1 MKKLLALLLT
11 LSLVVST
18 LPAAVYAVTADALES
33 AVTSEEA
40 EPQDP
45 ERNEDTE
52 EPTEEEPE
60 EPSASSEEKPAEEE
74 PAKEEPTAE
83 EPAQEPTQDAPA
95 AAEPQAAAEEDASP
109 ETEAVTTTKK
119 IKVFSETKYPL
130 TEGVVESKIYMR
142 NSSNGNIKGH
152 MITIQPDSDVTFK
165 ASYTGYYKNG
175 NTAAARKKIAENWS
189 ADNWG
194 MATVMNQA
202 KAYESA
208 SDTQKPVIAAIN
220 GDYFNMSTGQPLGYL
235 IMEGNGNLGTTNE
248 PYFAVLKNGKYAIRD
263 AGKDTSDVQE
273 AISGPFFLVKDGEIT
288 APEDG
293 GLIPVQS
300 VGMTAQGEVIL
311 FEADGRQSDSVG
323 MTVYEQAEL
332 LQQAGC
338 VNALYLDGGGSATVC
353 TRREGTDTLKV
364 QNSPSDGIERTVS
377 SALLLVA
384 TGNSDNQFHHASISP
399 VDDVYTPG
407 SEVAFTAIGSDKR
420 GGKADLPEGLTWAL
434 SQDSAHYGVIDAQ
447 TGVYTDNGQEAEPHE
462 VTVELHLGDQVVG
475 TSQITIAAPD
485 ELSFI
490 NDALNLEYEA
500 RSDLGLSVFY
510 QGRPVQYK
518 AGDLVWDIADE
529 RAGTMDGNTFVAARN
544 NEAGNLTVKCQ
555 VTVTSKWNKE
565 VTNHIEVGIGTKP
578 AVVMDGG
585 DSDGLNYNNIGYV
598 HAAAN
603 GGGLVYETHED
614 DHGDVIVVH
623 YENRGAIG
631 SAEVCNVD
639 NGKVRFGEKALRLN
653 YDFRNITGIEGACLG
668 FAKDITVEGSPTAVG
683 VWVYAPEGTPNLWLR
698 LRCRDGNG
706 TIQTKNFT
714 PKSDEVKDGT
724 KGGINWIG
732 WKYLECDL
740 TDVIGPITLIAGETF
755 RVMDTNGG
763 QGDMGTWVCTKDDAG
778 NVSEAKYVGHSA
790 GHLFIDNLQF
800 VYGNNPADIH
810 NPVISTIKGGSGQGK
825 QVEIAADGST
835 VFDSNTLNFASEFY
849 DVQNKQT
856 SGLDFAYCYLDG
868 VNMKDSD
875 HFVADLNDGRFQ
887 LNGVKLANGT
897 HSIRVLVQDKYGN
910 EANVTRTFTVK
921 GDNAGLTSVD
931 LEPGAASAPLGTEY
945 DLKLTSNAVDD
956 VKQVDAQIE
965 VGTNCPVKDVNFSEG
980 YTGTSDYNEKTGVIT
995 LQAVRKEDAASK
1007 GEGTLATITV
1017 QVPTSLPNPSY
1028 VTYQV
1033 VKGSVNYVNP
1043 KEGAVLNTFATSK
1056 ASVPVTAAYQLTADV
1071 MVVGGE
1077 QGTITVTDAK
1087 GNPASGV
1094 EVYQVGET
1102 DTKLGETDEQGT
1114 LTVRQFCE
1122 SVQAFTLYAKGEAGY
1137 SFRYTSQSLT
1147 PQGEENGAPYHI
1159 LNNASKD
1166 PSTSQNLSWLS
1177 HPLKS
1182 ESKAMAQYAVKSAY
1196 DEKGEDAFLT
1206 CEGKRT
1212 IKEFVGSSNIGE
1224 NNTTAINSVLITGL
1238 KADTEYAY
1246 RVGDGKNWS
1255 EVRTFTTKSVS
1266 SPETQDHTKF
1276 FVLGDTQAEGD
1287 DLSNLK
1293 KIVKQVGDGY
1303 SFGIQVG
1310 DSVESTQVYQCWD
1323 DILSV
1328 FDSFGKADLLHVIGN
1343 HETFADPKAERAN
1356 LIYNTPDNKHYSVTY
1371 GNVYVATIAF
1381 SDSEDE
1387 MKEAAQWLIQD
1398 AKASK
1403 ATWKVLTMHQPPY
1416 YTNTVESSNKMV
1428 NKVLPPAAEKAG
1440 IDFVFSGHDHSY
1452 ARTYPLWQGDLA
1464 KGVDESSDTYCG
1476 DGVVYY
1482 ICGSTGETKYGVTNN
1497 PNFHFAQAHQ
1507 NFKGSYIYLTVE
1519 ADNDSFKVTTYQGDE
1534 VVDTYTKTTA
1544 CAGGKHSYNSGKP
1557 TGTYDNGYIYC
1568 DQCGKG
1574 VKAASIGV
1582 GGYNGFIQDKKTG
1595 AEMFF
1600 VDGVYQ
1606 TGLLNI
1612 GDEMMLFDKNGLAAT
1627 GSIQIV
1633 DVKYNFKDGHYTSCS
1648 DKKAG
1653 AVTFGFCGAD
1663 QDMRNLVFAY
1673 QKGNKTLNVGLNP
1686 TQDNPSGKMKDW
1698 ARYNEVSW
1706 QIYRYEMETIHVGEG
1721 IVNLGS
1727 CFARTPVKSAAE
1739 SLKDAEPHLKTVTLP
1754 STLTTIG
1761 DTAFTHAIALTNIKI
1776 PNGVTTIGNSAFE
1789 LCSALTKLDIPASVT
1804 SVGTKA
1810 FRRSGLSTIRFL
1822 GKTAPKFGDNI
1833 FQRTSKKAKLVVPCQ
1848 KSWISAVKTL
1858 AFPGSVTYTGHQKAK
1873 AVKTVQPTAK
1883 AKGYRLIDCSA
1894 CGTKKEKVEFT
1905 LAKGKKFTRGSLI
1918 YQVNNKDK
1926 SVTVTKATKKTLTS
1940 VSVPDTVTFGGVKY
1954 KVNVIGKSAFQSNTK
1969 LKKVTLGKYI
1979 TTISD
1984 FAFYKCYKLQKV
1996 TCTKGITT
2004 VGKGAFN
2011 YNKALVSISTLQNVV
2026 SVGDSAFYKCYK
2038 LNRIGGVKNRVSLY
2052 RVKTIGSKA
2061 FQNCTAMTNF
2071 YEGGSL
2077 TKLGSNCFYGAKR
2090 LKIITF
2096 KTTRLTKSSVGKD
2109 AFRGINGKAKIK
2121 VPASKLKDYKTILK
2135 GKGQGKKVTILKL

>member
-1 MKKLLALLLT
+1 MKKVLALLLT

-18 LPAAVYAVTADALES
+18 LPAAVYAATADVLGS

-40 EPQDP
+40 EPQEP
-45 ERNEDTE
+45 ERNTENE
-52 EPTEEEPE
+52 EPTEEEPADA
-60 EPSASSEEKPAEEE
+60 STSSEEKPTEEE
-74 PAKEEPTAE
+74 PDEEPE
-83 EPAQEPTQDAPA
+83 QDAPTT
-95 AAEPQAAAEEDASP
+95 AEPQATPEEDASP
-109 ETEAVTTTKK
+109 VTQEVTTTKR

-142 NSSNGNIKGH
+142 NSSNNNIKGH
-152 MITIQPDSDVTFK
+152 MITIQPNSDVTFK
-165 ASYTGYYKNG
+165 ASYTGYYKSG
-175 NTAAARKKIAENWS
+175 NTAADRKKIADGWS
-189 ADNWG
+189 GDNWG

-202 KAYESA
+202 KAYEAA

-235 IMEGNGNLGTTNE
+235 IMEGNRNVGTTNE
-248 PYFAVLKNGKYAIRD
+248 PYFAVLKDGSYTIRD
-263 AGKDTSDVQE
+263 AGADTSDVQE
-273 AISGPFFLVKDGEIT
+273 AISGPFYLVKDGEIT
-288 APEDG
+288 VPEDG

-300 VGMTAQGEVIL
+300 VGLTEQGEVIL
-311 FEADGRQSDSVG
+311 FEADGRQNDSVG

-332 LQQAGC
+332 LKEAGC

-377 SALLLVA
+377 SALLLVS

-407 SEVAFTAIGSDKR
+407 SEVEFTAIGSDKR

-447 TGVYTDNGQEAEPHE
+447 TGVYTDNGEETETHE
-462 VTVELHLGDQVVG
+462 VAVELRQGDQVVG
-475 TSQITIAAPD
+475 SSKITIAAPD

-490 NDALNLEYEA
+490 NDAVNLDYEA

-518 AGDLVWDIADE
+518 AGDLVWNIADE
-529 RAGTMDGNTFVAARN
+529 RAGKMDGNIFVAAAN
-544 NEAGNLTVKCQ
+544 NEAGNLTVKCE
-555 VTVTSKWNKE
+555 VKVTSKWNAD
-565 VTNHIEVGIGTKP
+565 VTNSIQVGIGTRP
-578 AVVMDGG
+578 VVVMDGG
-585 DSDGLNYNNIGYV
+585 DGDGLDYNNIGYV

-631 SAEVCNVD
+631 SAEVCGVD

-668 FAKDITVEGSPTAVG
+668 FAKDIKIDGSPTAVG

-790 GHLFIDNLQF
+790 GHLFVDNLQF
-800 VYGNNPADIH
+800 VYGNNPADID
-810 NPVISTIKGGSGQGK
+810 NPVISTIKGGSSQGK

-849 DVQNKQT
+849 DVQNKRT
-856 SGLDFAYCYLDG
+856 SGLEFAYCYLDG

-875 HFVADLNDGRFQ
+875 QFATDLNDGRFQ

-931 LEPGAASAPLGTEY
+931 LEPGAKSAPLGTEY

-965 VGTNCPVKDVNFSEG
+965 VGTNCPVKAVTFSEG
-980 YTGTSDYNEKTGVIT
+980 YTGTYDYNEKTGAIT
-995 LQAVRKEDAASK
+995 LQAERSESATSK

-1017 QVPTSLPNPSY
+1017 QVPTSLPDPSY

-1033 VKGSVNYVNP
+1033 VNGSVTYVNQ

-1056 ASVPVTAAYQLTADV
+1056 ASVPVTAAYELTTSV
-1071 MVVGGE
+1071 MIVGAE
-1077 QGTITVTDAK
+1077 SGTITVTDAK
-1087 GNPASGV
+1087 GNPVGGV

-1102 DTKLGETDEQGT
+1102 DTKLGETDEKGT
-1114 LTVRQFCE
+1114 LTVSQFCE

-1147 PQGEENGAPYHI
+1147 PQGEESGAPYHI

-1182 ESKAMAQYAVKSAY
+1182 QDKAVAQYAVKSAY

-1212 IKEFVGSSNIGE
+1212 VKDFVGSSDIAE
-1224 NNTTAINSVLITGL
+1224 NDTVAINSVLITGL

-1255 EVRTFTTKSVS
+1255 EVKTFTTKSVS
-1266 SPETQDHTKF
+1266 TAETRDHTKF

-1328 FDSFGKADLLHVIGN
+1328 FDSFGKAELLHVIGN
-1343 HETFADPKAERAN
+1343 HETFADPQAERAN
-1356 LIYNTPDNKHYSVTY
+1356 LIYNTPNDKHYSVTY

-1381 SDSEDE
+1381 TDSEAE

-1416 YTNTVESSNKMV
+1416 YTNTTESSNKMV
-1428 NKVLPPAAEKAG
+1428 NKVLPPAAEEAG

-1452 ARTYPLWQGDLA
+1452 ARTYPLWKGDLA

-1497 PNFHFAQAHQ
+1497 PDFHFAKADQ

-1519 ADNDSFKVTTYQGDE
+1519 ADDESFTVTTHQGDE

-1544 CAGGKHSYNSGKP
+1544 CAGGKHSYNSSEP

-1574 VKAASIGV
+1574 VKATAIGV
-1582 GGYNGFIQDKKTG
+1582 NGYNGFIQDKTTG

-1606 TGLLNI
+1606 TGLLSI
-1612 GDEMMLFDKNGLAAT
+1612 GEETMLFDKNGLAAT
-1627 GSIQIV
+1627 GDVQIV
-1633 DVKYNFKDGHYTSCS
+1633 NVKYQFKNGHYTGCS

-1653 AVTFGFCGAD
+1653 DITFGFCGAD
-1663 QDMRNLVFAY
+1663 ADTRNLVFAY
-1673 QKGNKTLNVGLNP
+1673 QKGNHILNVGLNP
-1686 TQDNPSGKMKDW
+1686 TQENPSGRMKDW
-1698 ARYNEVSW
+1698 TSFNYVPW
-1706 QIYRYEMETIHVGEG
+1706 QLYRYEIETIHVGEG
-1721 IVNLGS
+1721 VVNLGS
-1727 CFARTPVKSAAE
+1727 CFARTPVKPKAGP
-1739 SLKDAEPHLKTVTLP
+1739 LQDAKPQLKTVTLP

-1761 DTAFTHAIALTNIKI
+1761 SGAFYHATALTDIQI
-1776 PNGVTTIGNSAFE
+1776 PDGVTTIGSKAFE
-1789 LCSALTKLDIPASVT
+1789 WCSALTELDIPAGVT
-1804 SVGTKA
+1804 SVGTQA
-1810 FRRSGLSTIRFL
+1810 FKRNGKNTIRFL
-1822 GKTAPKFGDNI
+1822 GKTVPKFGDNI
-1833 FQRTSKKAKLVVPCQ
+1833 FYQTSKKCKLVVPCQ
-1848 KSWISAVKTL
+1848 KAWVSAVENL
-1858 AFPGSVTYTGHQKAK
+1858 AFPGTVSYTDHQKAK

-1883 AKGYRLIDCSA
+1883 AKGYQLINCSV
-1894 CGTKKEKVEFT
+1894 CGTEKEKVEFT
-1905 LAKGKKFTRGSLI
+1905 LAKGKKFTSGSLI
-1918 YQVNNKDK
+1918 YQVNKKDQ
-1926 SVTVTKATKKTLTS
+1926 SVTVTKATKKTLTT

-1954 KVNVIGKSAFQSNTK
+1954 KVTVIGKSAFQSNTK
-1969 LKKVTLGKYI
+1969 LKKVTLGKYV

-1996 TCTKGITT
+1996 ICTKGITT

-2011 YNKALVSISTLQNVV
+2011 SDKALVSISTLQNVV

-2038 LNRIGGVKNRVSLY
+2038 LNRIGGTKNRVSLY
-2052 RVKTIGSKA
+2052 DVKTIGSKA
-2061 FQNCTAMTNF
+2061 FQGCTAMTSF
-2071 YEGGSL
+2071 YEGGAL
-2077 TKLGSNCFYGAKR
+2077 EKVGANCFYGAKR
-2090 LKIITF
+2090 LKTITF
-2096 KTTRLTKSSVGKD
+2096 KTTKLTKSSVGKD
-2109 AFRGINGKAKIK
+2109 AFRGIYGKAKIQ
-2121 VPASKLKDYKTILK
+2121 VPSSKLKAYKTILK
-2135 GKGQGKKVTILKL
+2135 GKGQGKKVTIVKL